1 MFFIFVS
8 NAVSNLDFTLK
19 ATEANPLVGAIV
31 EAMTLLR
38 KEALVF
44 NIFYRVIFIIKK
56 MIFTFK

>member
-19 ATEANPLVGAIV
+19 ATEANPLVGAMV

-38 KEALVF
+38 KEALVYNEWTCF
-44 NIFYRVIFIIKK
+44 
-56 MIFTFK
+56 